1 MYKYAS
7 SKRLHNCI
15 FVLEKA
21 EENKWNKVILILAG
35 AIVLALLIIS
45 GLAVAVA
52 MLGQPVSDEFD
63 ALKMPQSFK
72 SDKQM
77 I

>member
-1 MYKYAS
+1 MN
-7 SKRLHNCI
+7 NCI
-15 FVLEKA
+15 FVLEKV
-21 EENKWNKVILILAG
+21 EENKWSKIVLILAG

-52 MLGQPVSDEFD
+52 VLGQQVSDEFD
-63 ALKMPQSFK
+63 ALKLQPIFR

-77 I
+77 IIFVNNYAN

>member
-1 MYKYAS
+1 MYEHAS

-35 AIVLALLIIS
+35 AIVLTLLIIS

-52 MLGQPVSDEFD
+52 MLGQLVSDDFD
-63 ALKMPQSFK
+63 ALKLPPIFRSE
-72 SDKQM
+72 SR
-77 I
+77 